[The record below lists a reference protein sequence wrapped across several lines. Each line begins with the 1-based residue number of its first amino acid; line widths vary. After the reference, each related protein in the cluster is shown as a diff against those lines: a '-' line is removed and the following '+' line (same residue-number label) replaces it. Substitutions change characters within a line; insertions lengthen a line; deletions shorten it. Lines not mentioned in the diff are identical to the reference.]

1 MIYLYM
7 FRIRL
12 SRKLAPWT
20 SQSPGTGTCTS
31 FNALKATGW
40 CLGDGWMA
48 MSRCQLNPAILSC
61 HTCHSAYVVSWL
73 RALALSIWVEW
84 PSLCTTRSVKKA
96 NSQRSAMFWPSL
108 LSQGDP
114 TCMFTY
120 VYLVFF
126 FLFPFS
132 SLYDSPAL
140 GSTAAILLA
149 MKTYW
154 VTYIIPFRSFDTLL
168 FTCLLMAGVSLF
180 NLG

>member
-1 MIYLYM
+1 
-7 FRIRL
+7 
-12 SRKLAPWT
+12 
-20 SQSPGTGTCTS
+20 
-31 FNALKATGW
+31 
-40 CLGDGWMA
+40 
-48 MSRCQLNPAILSC
+48 
-61 HTCHSAYVVSWL
+61 
-73 RALALSIWVEW
+73 
-84 PSLCTTRSVKKA
+84 
-96 NSQRSAMFWPSL
+96 
-108 LSQGDP
+108 
-114 TCMFTY
+114 MFTY